1 MAVTSLT
8 GFSLVLAGGHSL
20 SVLSGARTLPI
31 VFAPPYEPPVRRPLL
46 VLGADPP
53 VGVVGFVVLVVGTAT
68 GAVWFAGVVV
78 RTLARP
84 AS

>member
-1 MAVTSLT
+1 LFSALT
-8 GFSLVLAGGHSL
+8 HL
-20 SVLSGARTLPI
+20 SVW
-31 VFAPPYEPPVRRPLL
+31 
-46 VLGADPP
+46 
-53 VGVVGFVVLVVGTAT
+53 VGFVVLVVGTAT